1 MRKIGPSRRPRR
13 SRKHQPARA
22 SLIDR
27 CLYCDRPLALSQY
40 DQPDK
45 LTLDHI
51 IPKQLGGSGRSP
63 DHPNVALCCLECNG
77 KKANHTASEAMAL
90 GLIPKTERATSAE
103 QAAIR
108 ALGRSYIPD
117 TLKE

>member
-1 MRKIGPSRRPRR
+1 MRKAGPPRRPRR

-27 CLYCDRPLALSQY
+27 PLAVSQY

-45 LTLDHI
+45 LTFDHI

-63 DHPNVALCCLECNG
+63 DHPNVALCCLECNA

-108 ALGRSYIPD
+108 ALGRSYVPG